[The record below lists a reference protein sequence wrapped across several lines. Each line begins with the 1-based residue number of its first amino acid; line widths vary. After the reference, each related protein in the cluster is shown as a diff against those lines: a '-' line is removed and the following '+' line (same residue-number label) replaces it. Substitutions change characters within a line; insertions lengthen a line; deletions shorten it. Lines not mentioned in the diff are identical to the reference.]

1 MGTPLPFVLS
11 VSRSGR
17 AISYVRGCSRP
28 GAVGAA
34 EKATAN
40 LHAMTNHSAPA
51 MLTDWRNR
59 LNRALEAIECVP
71 CTGSDQFESLI
82 VLVAT
87 NLAFRHTTPRLVRCT
102 VSGILLSWAEAT
114 D

>member
-1 MGTPLPFVLS
+1 MGTPLPFALS
-11 VSRSGR
+11 VSQSGR

-28 GAVGAA
+28 RAVGAA

-40 LHAMTNHSAPA
+40 LRAMTNHSAPA

-59 LNRALEAIECVP
+59 LNRALEAIERVP
-71 CTGSDQFESLI
+71 YTGSDQFESLI

-102 VSGILLSWAEAT
+102 VFRRPAHLV
-114 D
+114 

>member
-11 VSRSGR
+11 VFQSGR
-17 AISYVRGCSRP
+17 AISYVSRCSRP

-40 LHAMTNHSAPA
+40 LHAVTNHSAPA

-59 LNRALEAIECVP
+59 LDRALEAIERVP
-71 CTGSDQFESLI
+71 GTGGDQFESLI

-87 NLAFRHTTPRLVRCT
+87 NLAFRHTTPRLVRYT
-102 VSGILLSWAEAT
+102 VTGILPSWLKP
-114 D
+114 

>member
-11 VSRSGR
+11 VSQSGR
-17 AISYVRGCSRP
+17 AISYVRRSSRP

-34 EKATAN
+34 EKTTAN

-59 LNRALEAIECVP
+59 LNRAFEAIERVP

-87 NLAFRHTTPRLVRCT
+87 NLAFRHTAPHLFRCT
-102 VSGILLSWAEAT
+102 VFRRPARLG
-114 D
+114 